1 MTNLHGSGCRSRA
14 IVDRFADLMDLRGDR
29 SRLDAY
35 FGGGRGGKQQ
45 QQQLPPVAYSA
56 AAAVGVSAAAQGV
69 KLEEDETAVTAAA
82 AAAASCA
89 EAGSGQP
96 DPWHHECSSP
106 CPASEAATPH
116 ARADSCD
123 NASEFDGNASEWD
136 AMSEGS
142 PPPEGVADE
151 EQNDDRASA
160 AAAWPRDAGLPEDE
174 LQMHVGGAAAAT
186 QALRAADSC
195 AAAVSAT
202 PPVMEPDASHGSEP
216 AGQQAPSADTAL
228 RDGSRP
234 EGVHTASV
242 PAVAAEARAADSEHM
257 LDGVSV
263 RQQEL
268 IMAMIAARNA
278 RRGMIG
284 SGSPAAGGGT
294 ASALSSRGGSFSTGT
309 CIAVTQSAPL
319 PAAAQAGCGSAAA
332 EDGVSPLGRQK
343 RQRTLA
349 GFLLTPVHSCKY

>member
-1 MTNLHGSGCRSRA
+1 
-14 IVDRFADLMDLRGDR
+14 MDLRGDR

-35 FGGGRGGKQQ
+35 FGGGRGGRQQRQQ
-45 QQQLPPVAYSA
+45 QQPPVSFNGA
-56 AAAVGVSAAAQGV
+56 ATVSVSAAAQGV
-69 KLEEDETAVTAAA
+69 KVEEDVAAAA
-82 AAAASCA
+82 AAAASCP
-89 EAGSGQP
+89 EAVSSQP
-96 DPWHHECSSP
+96 EPWHRECSP
-106 CPASEAATPH
+106 CPALDPAAPQP
-116 ARADSCD
+116 RADSCGEV
-123 NASEFDGNASEWD
+123 SECDGNASEWD

-151 EQNDDRASA
+151 AQPDGGASA
-160 AAAWPRDAGLPEDE
+160 AAAWSRDAGLPEDE

-186 QALRAADSC
+186 QALHAADSC
-195 AAAVSAT
+195 PAAVSAT
-202 PPVMEPDASHGSEP
+202 PPVTEPGASHGSEP
-216 AGQQAPSADTAL
+216 AGQQAPPADTAL

-234 EGVHTASV
+234 AGVDNACV
-242 PAVAAEARAADSEHM
+242 PAAAAEARAADGEHV

-263 RQQEL
+263 REQEL

-278 RRGMIG
+278 RRGKIG

-294 ASALSSRGGSFSTGT
+294 ASALSSRGGSVSTGT

-349 GFLLTPVHSCKY
+349 GFLLTPVQSCKY